1 MPGSVF
7 LFYFNGFRYCGI
19 MFVLEPKKAYIVHKA
34 TVHYCCSVVANFI
47 QSFHIYKK
55 VFSCLVFILMYFQK
69 YMRVRN
75 IYAYI
80 MIYYASLCLLLYIIH
95 VCVRNWYTSE
105 MYACQKYIYVR
116 NISMSEINA
125 CQKHVHVRNICM

>member
-1 MPGSVF
+1 MGS
-7 LFYFNGFRYCGI
+7 GI
-19 MFVLEPKKAYIVHKA
+19 VVLCLYWNLKKAYIVHKA
-34 TVHYCCSVVANFI
+34 TVHYRCSVVANFI
-47 QSFHIYKK
+47 QMSCFYTHI
-55 VFSCLVFILMYFQK
+55 FSEIYACQK
-69 YMRVRN
+69 Y
-75 IYAYI
+75 IC
-80 MIYYASLCLLLYIIH
+80 IYYDILCIIMSVLLYIIY